1 MKKLKKI
8 LIWLVSIILV
18 VLIAGAAYLHFSAY
32 QPNSSANQAVKI
44 AQQDNKE
51 KVFKAKDSK
60 LTVVFYPGALVSPN
74 SYSIWAKRVA
84 AAGYTVK
91 IAHFPLNMALFKT
104 KAADQ
109 LIDSNEKYV
118 IGSHSLGGA
127 MAASY
132 ANPSKNKNL
141 QGVLNW
147 KKYREGKNI
156 CQRIQLMNQLPVEI
170 TAILVL
176 MVTKK
181 VIKKLRLVM
190 LSNKKLLPMI

>member
-132 ANPSKNKNL
+132 ANQSKNKNL